1 MKAKNL
7 SAEQLAVYA
16 VSDRRW
22 LHGTQTLYSV
32 IEELLQNGVT
42 TVQVRE
48 KTLGDPEILS
58 EATALNAL
66 CQRYNALFIVND
78 NIDIAE
84 KLHCGLHLGQGDT
97 PLTEARQRLGD
108 DIVIG
113 LSCSTVAE
121 ARLAEAQGADY
132 LGVGAVFPTGTK
144 DDASAVTMATLTEIC
159 HAVSIPVVAIG
170 GITLQN
176 AASLLPSGI
185 AGWAV
190 VSALFAA
197 DAPGMAA
204 KQLATIWKNKQ

>member
-1 MKAKNL
+1 MNANKIA
-7 SAEQLAVYA
+7 AGQLAVYA

-32 IEELLQNGVT
+32 IEELLQNGVG

-48 KTLGDPEILS
+48 KELGDPEFLS

-66 CQRYNALFIVND
+66 CQRYSALFVVND
-78 NIDIAE
+78 NVEIAA
-84 KLHCGLHLGQGDT
+84 KLHCGLHLGQEDM
-97 PLTEARQRLGD
+97 PLTEARRRLGD
-108 DIVIG
+108 DVVIG
-113 LSCSTVAE
+113 ISCSTLEE
-121 ARLAEAQGADY
+121 ARIAEEHGADY

-144 DDASAVTMATLTEIC
+144 NDADAVSMATLTQIC
-159 HAVSIPVVAIG
+159 HSVSIPVVAIG

-197 DAPGMAA
+197 DAPGAAA
-204 KQLATIWKNKQ
+204 KQFTNIWQNR